1 MGTAAATP
9 FARAQQTGQQALRR
23 ALLDAAGRL
32 LAEAGPQALTMRRI
46 AAEVG
51 CSTTVLYT
59 MFSSKEGIA
68 QALYTEGFERFRRR
82 LERVP
87 DDGSALDRLGAMG
100 DAYRENAL
108 AERNYYGV
116 MFGQP
121 IPGFTPSAESIEA
134 ARTTLSML
142 TAQVE
147 RCMDAGVLRRQ
158 NPWAVAEVLW
168 AAAHGAVSLE
178 LAGHF
183 GDEASADQCFT
194 TLLVGAAMPFLQQ
207 QSGGKS

>member
-1 MGTAAATP
+1 MGTATATP
-9 FARAQQTGQQALRR
+9 FARAQQAGQEALRKT
-23 ALLDAAGRL
+23 LLDAAGRL
-32 LAEAGPQALTMRRI
+32 LTEAGPQALTMRRI
-46 AAEVG
+46 ASEVG
-51 CSTTVLYT
+51 CSTTVLYS
-59 MFSSKEGIA
+59 MFGNKEGIA

-82 LERVP
+82 LEGVP
-87 DDGSALDRLGAMG
+87 DDGAALDRLGAMG

-108 AERNYYGV
+108 AEPNYYGL

-121 IPGFTPSAESIEA
+121 IPGFTPSPESIEA
-134 ARTTLSML
+134 ARATLSML

-158 NPWAVAEVLW
+158 DPWAVAEVVW

-183 GDEASADQCFT
+183 CDEASADQCFT
-194 TLLVGAAMPFLQQ
+194 TLLVGAAMPFLRQPATEVE
-207 QSGGKS
+207 